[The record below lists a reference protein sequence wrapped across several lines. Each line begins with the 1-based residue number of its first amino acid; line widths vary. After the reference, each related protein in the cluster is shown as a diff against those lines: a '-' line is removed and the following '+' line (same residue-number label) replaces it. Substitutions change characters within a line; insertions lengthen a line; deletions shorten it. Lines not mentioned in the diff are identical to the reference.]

1 MKNYL
6 CRNLSVVTTQAG
18 KIQALTLEERE
29 QLLPMLRSAQWAEV
43 VGRDALYK
51 EFVFKDFNQVSI
63 HINFA
68 IAFHSFAVR
77 AQNICRTSASICI
90 IGIILDK

>member
-1 MKNYL
+1 MSNYL
-6 CRNLSVVTTQAG
+6 CRNISVVTTQAG

-51 EFVFKDFNQVSI
+51 EFIFKDFNQVSS
-63 HINFA
+63 HINLAF
-68 IAFHSFAVR
+68 AFHSFYTIG
-77 AQNICRTSASICI
+77 NIFDEKYKLCFFL
-90 IGIILDK
+90 GLWVHV

>member
-1 MKNYL
+1 MF
-6 CRNLSVVTTQAG
+6 VITAQAG
-18 KIQALTLEERE
+18 KIQVLTLEERE

-63 HINFA
+63 HINLVMTL
-68 IAFHSFAVR
+68 HK
-77 AQNICRTSASICI
+77 TSASFHTNSM
-90 IGIILDK
+90 ILGE